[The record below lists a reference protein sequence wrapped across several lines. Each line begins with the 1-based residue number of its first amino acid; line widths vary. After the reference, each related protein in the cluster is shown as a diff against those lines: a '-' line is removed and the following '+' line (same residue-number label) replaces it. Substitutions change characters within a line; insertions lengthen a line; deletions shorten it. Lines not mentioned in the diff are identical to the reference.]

1 MQLEA
6 LNVPYHIRRKN
17 LSENQVL
24 RYVGDLNGDLS
35 KSDGAK
41 LTVNLTTVNRNSSLG
56 QLKGSDSIFEIY
68 TESYGE
74 NPIVIQ
80 GAGAGA
86 EVTARGVFGD
96 ILRLSE
102 KIN

>member
-1 MQLEA
+1 MLPHTNA
-6 LNVPYHIRRKN
+6 LSFLINIQFQTNQILRRA
-17 LSENQVL
+17 
-24 RYVGDLNGDLS
+24 D
-35 KSDGAK
+35 SDK
-41 LTVNLTTVNRNSSLG
+41 FRFMFDDNSIQTLADSALG

-74 NPIVIQ
+74 NPIVIM

-86 EVTARGVFGD
+86 KVTARGVFGD

-102 KIN
+102 NK